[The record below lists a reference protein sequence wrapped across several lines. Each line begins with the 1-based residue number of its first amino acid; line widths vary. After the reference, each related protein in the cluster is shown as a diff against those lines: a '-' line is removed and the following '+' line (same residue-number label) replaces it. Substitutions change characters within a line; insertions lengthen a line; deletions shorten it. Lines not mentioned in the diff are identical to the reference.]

1 MNIGAFIFKLVRIVL
16 AFLLLK
22 QVQYSTSPDLWHDYI
37 DFASSERTM
46 MQNGGN
52 TNQPGYILALDLGTT
67 GNRAFVFD
75 ANCQVV
81 GQAYLELKQY
91 YPQPGWL
98 EHDAV
103 EIWEATIWVMQTAI
117 EKAKISPTQIAAI
130 GLTVQRET
138 CLLWDK
144 NTGQPLHKAIV
155 WQDRRTAP
163 ACNEL
168 QNQGLAKEIYQRTGL
183 VIDAY
188 FSATKLSWLLN
199 NVAEVDLDNVLAGT
213 IDTWVL
219 WNLTGRKVHA
229 TEHSNASRTM
239 LMNLDG
245 DWDETLLNLF
255 QIPRHIL
262 PQIQPSFSQFGV
274 TDKALLGVEIPI
286 TAVLGDQQA
295 SLFGHGCNRP
305 GLMKCTY
312 GTGSF
317 LVAHTGSE
325 IVRSQS
331 QLLSTVAWT
340 QLNQNGSLDISYALE
355 GSMFT
360 SGACIQWLRDGIQV
374 IETAAETE
382 LMANKVED
390 NGGVYFVPAFSGLG
404 APHWDMSA
412 RGTFLGITA
421 GVMREHL
428 VRSVLEAIAY
438 QVKEV
443 VEAINASSDTNIGKL
458 VVDGGASNNNFLMQ
472 FQADLLGIPV
482 EQPAMRDTTVQG
494 IAFAAGLTIGFWNDY
509 SELIEQRRIEKVF
522 EPNLDSNNIQDN
534 YATWLRAVERGKH
547 WVEDS

>member
-1 MNIGAFIFKLVRIVL
+1 MIH
-16 AFLLLK
+16 
-22 QVQYSTSPDLWHDYI
+22 S
-37 DFASSERTM
+37 
-46 MQNGGN
+46 GGN
-52 TNQPGYILALDLGTT
+52 RNQKPGYVLALDLGTT

-75 ANCQVV
+75 SDSQIV
-81 GQAYLELKQY
+81 GQAYKELKQY

-103 EIWEATIWVMQTAI
+103 EIWEATIEVMQSAV
-117 EKAKISPTQIAAI
+117 ASGQISPSQIAAI

-144 NTGQPLHKAIV
+144 NTGKPLHKAIV
-155 WQDRRTAP
+155 WQDRRTASV
-163 ACNEL
+163 CNEL
-168 QNQGLAKEIYQRTGL
+168 QNQGLGEEIYQRTGL

-199 NVAEVDLDNVLAGT
+199 HVAGVDLNNVLAGT

-229 TEHSNASRTM
+229 TDHSNASRTM
-239 LMNLDG
+239 LMNLETC

-255 QIPRHIL
+255 QIPLQIL
-262 PQIQPSFSQFGV
+262 PQIKPSFSQFGV
-274 TDKALLGVEIPI
+274 TDTALLGVEIPI
-286 TAVLGDQQA
+286 TAILGDQQA
-295 SLFGHGCNRP
+295 SLFGHGCDRP

-325 IVRSQS
+325 IARTPQN

-340 QLNQNGSLDISYALE
+340 QVNQNSSLNISYALE

-360 SGACIQWLRDGIQV
+360 SGACIQWLRDGIQI
-374 IETAAETE
+374 IETAAQTE
-382 LMANKVED
+382 IMARKVED

-412 RGTFLGITA
+412 RGAFLGITA
-421 GVMREHL
+421 GVTREHM

-443 VEAINASSDTNIGKL
+443 VEAINASSNTNIGKL
-458 VVDGGASNNNFLMQ
+458 AVDGGASDNNFLMQ
-472 FQADLLGIPV
+472 FQADLLGIPI
-482 EQPAMRDTTVQG
+482 EQPIMRDTTVQG
-494 IAFAAGLTIGFWNDY
+494 IAFAAGLTIGLWSDY
-509 SELIEQRRIEKVF
+509 SELIGKRKIERVF
-522 EPNLDSNNIQDN
+522 EPNIDSSNIQEN
-534 YATWLRAVERGKH
+534 YATWLRAVERGKY
-547 WVEDS
+547 WAK